1 MEGKRLRVA
10 LAGNANVGKSV
21 VFNQLTGLHQHI
33 GNWPGKTV
41 EKAEGT
47 LRFDGYIIDV
57 VDLPGI
63 YSLSTYSLEELISRE
78 YIAMEQPDVIV
89 NIVDASTLERNLFFT
104 LQLMELEPRMVVAL
118 NMIDVAEG
126 RGMRID
132 VERLSKLLGVPVV
145 PTVATRGLGLTELMR
160 RVVETAEEGGRVE
173 PLPYGSEVERRIEE
187 LMGLLEGVE
196 TPYPR
201 RWIAVK
207 LLEGDEEV
215 ERIVYGSRP
224 RLRGEVERLRREI
237 EEIHG
242 HDAPSVIASE
252 RYAIASGIAVEVTEL
267 KPPRRRV
274 VDELEELT
282 VHPLWGYVAMALVVL
297 ATFYGVFTLGDHLS
311 LLVEAGFEGLR
322 ALYVSH
328 FGSGLLAELLWSGF
342 VEGVAAGVTI
352 ALPYIIPFYIALS
365 LLEDS
370 GYLARIAY
378 LMDSAMH
385 KIGLHGKGFIPL
397 ILGFGCNVPA
407 LLSCRIM
414 ETDRER
420 LLCAFA
426 ASLIPCAARGVV
438 IMGLVSRY
446 IGFQWALTLYILDI
460 ALVFALGR
468 IAFKVVPGEPLGL
481 IMEIPPYRWPTA
493 RVTLS
498 KTWFKLRDFVL
509 KAFPIMVV
517 GNFVIY
523 LSALMGWLPTVVEA
537 LRPVTV
543 WWLGLPLET
552 GVTLIFGLLRKEL
565 ALVMLASL
573 FGTSDFSA
581 VMTPI
586 QMYVYSLVVMIYVP
600 CIATIAILVRELG
613 ARRALVIALTEIGF
627 ALLLGGLAYR
637 VLRPIL

>member
-1 MEGKRLRVA
+1 MGERRLRIA

-21 VFNQLTGLHQHI
+21 IFNQLTGLHQHI

-57 VDLPGI
+57 IDLPGI

-78 YIAMEQPDVIV
+78 YIAVEQPDVIV

-118 NMIDVAEG
+118 NMMDVAEDK
-126 RGMRID
+126 GMDID
-132 VERLSKLLGVPVV
+132 VEKLSELLGVPVV
-145 PTVATRGLGLTELMR
+145 PMIATRGVGLTELMR
-160 RVVETAEEGGRVE
+160 RVVETAERGE
-173 PLPYGSEVERRIEE
+173 PVKPPTYGSEVEERIRE
-187 LMGLLEGVE
+187 LTGLLLGVE

-201 RWIAVK
+201 RWVAIK
-207 LLEGDEEV
+207 LLEGDEEI
-215 ERIVYGSRP
+215 ERIIYRMRP
-224 RLRGEVERLRREI
+224 DLRGEVERLRREI

-242 HDAPSVIASE
+242 HDASSVIASE
-252 RYAIASGIAVEVTEL
+252 RYAIASGIAFEVITL
-267 KPPRRRV
+267 KPPKRRLG
-274 VDELEELT
+274 EKLEELT
-282 VHPLWGYVAMALVVL
+282 VHPIWGYAIMLLVVL
-297 ATFYGVFTLGDHLS
+297 AIFYGVFSLGDHLS
-311 LLVEAGFEGLR
+311 QLIESGFEWLR
-322 ALYVSH
+322 ELYVAYI
-328 FGSGLLAELLWSGF
+328 GSGPLAELLWSGII
-342 VEGVAAGVTI
+342 EGVAAGVTI

-407 LLSCRIM
+407 MLSCRIM
-414 ETDRER
+414 ETERER
-420 LLCAFA
+420 ILCAFA

-446 IGFQWALTLYILDI
+446 IGFQWALTLYALDLILI
-460 ALVFALGR
+460 FALGR
-468 IAFKVVPGEPLGL
+468 AAFKVIPGEPLGL
-481 IMEIPPYRWPTA
+481 IMEMPPYRWPTA

-509 KAFPIMVV
+509 KAFPIMIL
-517 GNFVIY
+517 GNFIIY
-523 LSALMGWLPTVVEA
+523 LSAIMGWLPIVVDA

-600 CIATIAILVRELG
+600 CIATIAVLIREFGLK
-613 ARRALVIALTEIGF
+613 RASIITLIEVGF
-627 ALLLGGLAYR
+627 ALLLGGVAYR
-637 VLRPIL
+637 LLTPIL